1 MKNWK
6 TWFSLLAMVS
16 TSVIAAP
23 QSIDQVAAIVNNG
36 VVLQSDVNSLMQSV
50 KLNARQANQQLPDD
64 TALRHQVLD
73 RLILDQI
80 QLQLAGKL
88 GISVND
94 ADLDGAIATIAG
106 QNRMSVGQLQQ
117 NLQSQGINYAD
128 YREQIR
134 KEMLATEARNSQ
146 VRSRINILPQEV
158 DTLAKQISQQV
169 QKGQEYNLS
178 HIQIPLPENPTQ
190 SEVDAAQT
198 KAEQVMR
205 ELKKGADFSKMA
217 IANSSGPK
225 ALEGGNLGW
234 VRPQSIP
241 SVFAE
246 KITNATTGTLVGPFR
261 TGVGFH
267 ILKVNALRGEEQ
279 SVQATEV
286 HARHILLKTSVM
298 LSDEQA
304 QSQLLKMRADL
315 LAKKA
320 DFAALAKEY
329 SQDPGSAAQGGDL
342 GWTLPDAF
350 VPQFRNELDSLKVD
364 QISQPFKT
372 PFGWHIVQLLGTKK
386 VDRTDAAIKDRAY
399 RMLFNMKFA
408 EETPVWLQEQR
419 AAAYVKVVDSSDE

>member
-64 TALRHQVLD
+64 SALRHQVLD

-146 VRSRINILPQEV
+146 VR
-158 DTLAKQISQQV
+158 
-169 QKGQEYNLS
+169 
-178 HIQIPLPENPTQ
+178 
-190 SEVDAAQT
+190 
-198 KAEQVMR
+198 
-205 ELKKGADFSKMA
+205 
-217 IANSSGPK
+217 
-225 ALEGGNLGW
+225 
-234 VRPQSIP
+234 
-241 SVFAE
+241 
-246 KITNATTGTLVGPFR
+246 
-261 TGVGFH
+261 
-267 ILKVNALRGEEQ
+267 
-279 SVQATEV
+279 
-286 HARHILLKTSVM
+286 
-298 LSDEQA
+298 
-304 QSQLLKMRADL
+304 
-315 LAKKA
+315 
-320 DFAALAKEY
+320 
-329 SQDPGSAAQGGDL
+329 
-342 GWTLPDAF
+342 
-350 VPQFRNELDSLKVD
+350 
-364 QISQPFKT
+364 
-372 PFGWHIVQLLGTKK
+372 
-386 VDRTDAAIKDRAY
+386 
-399 RMLFNMKFA
+399 
-408 EETPVWLQEQR
+408 
-419 AAAYVKVVDSSDE
+419 

>member
-190 SEVDAAQT
+190 SEVDAAQA

-217 IANSSGPK
+217 IANS
-225 ALEGGNLGW
+225 
-234 VRPQSIP
+234 
-241 SVFAE
+241 
-246 KITNATTGTLVGPFR
+246 
-261 TGVGFH
+261 
-267 ILKVNALRGEEQ
+267 
-279 SVQATEV
+279 
-286 HARHILLKTSVM
+286 
-298 LSDEQA
+298 
-304 QSQLLKMRADL
+304 
-315 LAKKA
+315 
-320 DFAALAKEY
+320 
-329 SQDPGSAAQGGDL
+329 
-342 GWTLPDAF
+342 
-350 VPQFRNELDSLKVD
+350 
-364 QISQPFKT
+364 
-372 PFGWHIVQLLGTKK
+372 
-386 VDRTDAAIKDRAY
+386 
-399 RMLFNMKFA
+399 
-408 EETPVWLQEQR
+408 
-419 AAAYVKVVDSSDE
+419 